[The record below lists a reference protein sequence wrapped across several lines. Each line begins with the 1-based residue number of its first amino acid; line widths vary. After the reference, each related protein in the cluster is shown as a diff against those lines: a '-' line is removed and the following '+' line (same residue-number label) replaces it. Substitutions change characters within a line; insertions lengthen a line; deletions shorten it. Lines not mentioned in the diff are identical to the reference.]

1 VKNIIV
7 VSNLYPSKDRPYFGT
22 FVKNSVR
29 TLEDNGWDVTVFA
42 LPFYG
47 RGFLGYLKFYA
58 ATFIHLLSFNGIVYV
73 HYISHSVLP
82 VLLSLVFNRNAKIV
96 LHYHGSDAFSGI
108 NESITRVFFKRKICQ
123 IANVFAIKFISP
135 SQLFAQRLQ
144 KKFGIPEKS
153 LFVSPSGGVNTR
165 TFFPPQANQQN
176 NKNSVRCLFVSRMI
190 PGKGAK
196 EVALIIQQLLTKKGA
211 PQIEATLIG
220 SGPEQADVKEALAL
234 YIEQDKCRIIDASS
248 QAEIAAEFRKTDI
261 FLFPSFREGESLGLV
276 LIEAIFCGAIPLV
289 IDCGAVREVLPNNT
303 HTSLIAPDIK
313 QYENAL
319 TNLINLLQD
328 NNNKCRLQEQ
338 LKQITPI
345 YEEKNV
351 ALALSNLM
359 QEIEDTHAG

>member
-1 VKNIIV
+1 VKNIVV

-29 TLEDNGWDVTVFA
+29 TLEDNGWNVTVFA

-47 RGFLGYLKFYA
+47 RGLLGYLKFYA

-82 VLLSLVFNRNAKIV
+82 VLLSLVFNRGAKIV

-123 IANVFAIKFISP
+123 IANAFAIKFISP
-135 SQLFAQRLQ
+135 SHLFAQRLQ
-144 KKFGIPEKS
+144 KKFGIPEQS

-165 TFFPPQANQQN
+165 TFYPPQADRS

-196 EVALIIQQLLTKKGA
+196 EVALIIQQLLTKKDS
-211 PQIEATLIG
+211 PRIEATFIG
-220 SGPEQADVKEALAL
+220 SGPEQANVKEALAL
-234 YIEQDKCRIIDASS
+234 YIEQDNCRIVDALS
-248 QAEIAAEFRKTDI
+248 QAEIASEFREADI

-289 IDCGAVREVLPNNT
+289 IDSGAVREILPDST
-303 HTSLIAPDIK
+303 HTNLIAPDIQ
-313 QYENAL
+313 QYENTL
-319 TNLINLLQD
+319 INLINLLQD
-328 NNNKCRLQEQ
+328 SNKKFRLLEQ
-338 LKQITPI
+338 LQQITPV
-345 YEEKNV
+345 YEEKSV

-359 QEIEDTHAG
+359 QEIENTHPR